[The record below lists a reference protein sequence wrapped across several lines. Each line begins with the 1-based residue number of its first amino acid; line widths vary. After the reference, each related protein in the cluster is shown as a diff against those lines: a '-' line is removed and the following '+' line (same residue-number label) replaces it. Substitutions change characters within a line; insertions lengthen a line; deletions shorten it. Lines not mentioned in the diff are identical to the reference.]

1 MLCNGQFAGRPI
13 GGNARCAPDR
23 CFRNHHAPTLLAA
36 AVLLAPLAAFAD
48 PVTGISFDHDD
59 WTIACDDTRTCRAAG
74 YQADEGEHLPVSVL
88 LTRKAGARQTV
99 TAELTLGQYDEIKMP
114 AS

>member
-1 MLCNGQFAGRPI
+1 M
-13 GGNARCAPDR
+13 GNSLDGPSGATQDARRIDAFETTTR
-23 CFRNHHAPTLLAA
+23 PTLLAA